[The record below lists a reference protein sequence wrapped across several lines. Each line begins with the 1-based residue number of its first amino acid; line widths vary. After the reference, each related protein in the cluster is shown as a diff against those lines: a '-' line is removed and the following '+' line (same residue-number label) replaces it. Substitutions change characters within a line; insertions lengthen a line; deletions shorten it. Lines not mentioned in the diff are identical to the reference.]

1 MKQIILIRHAKV
13 DIDSNQKIDATSLK
27 NWVKSYDIAN
37 IHIDSLPQ
45 QETIDVVKSA
55 DIVITSTLRRTI
67 DSAKVLDTNIFE
79 SNPMFNEAKIP
90 DVKIPFLKLKP
101 KTWLTILR
109 VLLLLGLGKK
119 DTSLKASKLQAKKA
133 IERLLEL
140 SNEYE
145 NIVLVGHGG
154 MNWLLRKELMK
165 EGWSLEPDTS
175 NKNWGITLLRLENTK
190 G

>member
-1 MKQIILIRHAKV
+1 MCQAGG
-13 DIDSNQKIDATSLK
+13 NT
-27 NWVKSYDIAN
+27 
-37 IHIDSLPQ
+37 
-45 QETIDVVKSA
+45 
-55 DIVITSTLRRTI
+55 
-67 DSAKVLDTNIFE
+67 
-79 SNPMFNEAKIP
+79 
-90 DVKIPFLKLKP
+90 VKIPFLKLKP